1 MYKRAFFLILMQ
13 KKQHNLLFL
22 DNFIKYRFMYNT
34 CGLCSNLKYGRGML
48 HKERESW

>member
-22 DNFIKYRFMYNT
+22 DNFIKYNIIDSRKQVEKLAFLDYF
-34 CGLCSNLKYGRGML
+34 Y
-48 HKERESW
+48 

>member
-22 DNFIKYRFMYNT
+22 DNFIKYTYMNERKID
-34 CGLCSNLKYGRGML
+34 KYEG
-48 HKERESW
+48 KSVSFQ